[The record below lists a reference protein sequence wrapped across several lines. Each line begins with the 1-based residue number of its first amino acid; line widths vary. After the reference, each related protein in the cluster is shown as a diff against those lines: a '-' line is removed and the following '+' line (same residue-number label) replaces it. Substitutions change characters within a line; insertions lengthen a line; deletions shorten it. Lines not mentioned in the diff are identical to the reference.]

1 MRRPVPIL
9 VIVAASLTLGACS
22 YDPPMQGDHAAE
34 KYQTDL
40 KQCHDSVDP
49 KVELQ
54 GRATFPNFLV
64 SPITVPPRRRA
75 GVRDCMVGKGYALKE

>member
-9 VIVAASLTLGACS
+9 LAASLTLGACS
-22 YDPPMQGDHAAE
+22 YDPPMQGDHRVE

-40 KQCHDSVDP
+40 KQCHASVDP
-49 KVELQ
+49 KIELQ
-54 GRATFPNFLV
+54 GRSTFPNWLV

-75 GVRDCMVGKGYALKE
+75 GLRDCMVAKGYVLNE